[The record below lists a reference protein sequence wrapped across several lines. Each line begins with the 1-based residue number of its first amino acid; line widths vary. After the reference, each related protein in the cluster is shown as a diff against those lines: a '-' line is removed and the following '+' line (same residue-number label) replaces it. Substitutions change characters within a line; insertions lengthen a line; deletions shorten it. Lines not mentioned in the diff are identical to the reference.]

1 MPIASRRPPP
11 DEIAWS
17 ALGRR
22 VPLTAVLVAA
32 AAIVVAVLT
41 WQVDSGAAVT
51 RLDARVLDWMIAHR
65 GEPLTSIARVITD
78 LGDTLSM
85 TVLATVTVCLFLW
98 QRHWACAALVAI
110 TSLGAGLLVVV
121 IKQLVGRNRPPE
133 LTRMVYE
140 PSLSYPSGHTLGSTV
155 VVGIVAITLIPRL
168 RRRWARVGATV
179 LAVLFPIAVGLSRV
193 YLGVH
198 WLSDVLAGWTIGLIW
213 LAVCVTVFTVVRV
226 QRAPV
231 TPPVPAPAER

>member
-22 VPLTAVLVAA
+22 LPLTAALIAA
-32 AAIVVAVLT
+32 AAVVVAVLT

-65 GEPLTSIARVITD
+65 GEPLTSVARVITD

-85 TVLATVTVCLFLW
+85 TVLATITVCWLLW
-98 QRHWACAALVAI
+98 QRHWACAVLVAV

-133 LTRMVYE
+133 LSRLVYE

-168 RRRWARVGATV
+168 RRQWVRVVATV
-179 LAVLFPIAVGLSRV
+179 LAVLFPVAVGLSRV

-213 LAVCVTVFTVVRV
+213 LAVCVTVFTVVRAE
-226 QRAPV
+226 RAAVAPI
-231 TPPVPAPAER
+231 PAPADR